1 MQSCCNLCTCVLCV
15 CEGCSSGGKIREN
28 CEKQPALQN
37 SLYVGKGAKRE
48 RERKEGGKSVENA
61 AVGFGGGK
69 PLGIDS
75 ATTFN
80 RITPANG

>member
-1 MQSCCNLCTCVLCV
+1 MKNNLLCKIVCTW
-15 CEGCSSGGKIREN
+15 
-28 CEKQPALQN
+28 EKRR
-37 SLYVGKGAKRE
+37 KERE
-48 RERKEGGKSVENA
+48 REEGGKSVENA